1 MAKQRRKFKKSRLIG
16 FACVIL
22 SCVMLYSMG
31 QRVYHYY
38 LDSKQLAELEAQK
51 VTLEEERQKLEEQ
64 LDLLD
69 DENYVTR
76 YARKYWVFTKEGEKV
91 ITLPDDNTQQ

>member
-1 MAKQRRKFKKSRLIG
+1 
-16 FACVIL
+16 
-22 SCVMLYSMG
+22 MG

>member
-1 MAKQRRKFKKSRLIG
+1 
-16 FACVIL
+16 
-22 SCVMLYSMG
+22 MG
-31 QRVYHYY
+31 QRVYNYY

>member
-1 MAKQRRKFKKSRLIG
+1 
-16 FACVIL
+16 
-22 SCVMLYSMG
+22 MLYSMG

-76 YARKYWVFTKEGEKV
+76 
-91 ITLPDDNTQQ
+91 